1 MKNSNQSLLSYE
13 LDLYKK
19 LSDAENDRRH
29 KFSDKAFKSITIIA
43 SFVGA
48 VLWLIFKFLV
58 IYQNE
63 CIYLQMINLSLL
75 TGCCLYMIASVVI
88 FFKMLYGYKDTHT
101 DPVEIDRLIKEYKSQ
116 TEDEMAIIK
125 AMDQTLCISYLD
137 SAINNHKE
145 NENHIKLFESFYAII
160 FIEMF
165 LLIITFLI
173 EILI

>member
-13 LDLYKK
+13 LELYKK
-19 LSDAENDRRH
+19 LLDTENDRRH

-48 VLWLIFKFLV
+48 VLWLIFKLLE

-75 TGCCLYMIASVVI
+75 AGCCLYMITSIVI
-88 FFKMLYGYKDTHT
+88 FFKMLYGYKDRHM
-101 DPVEIDRLIKEYKSQ
+101 DPVEIDSLIKEYKSQ
-116 TEDEMAIIK
+116 TEDENAIIK
-125 AMDQTLCISYLD
+125 AMDETLCISYLD
-137 SAINNHKE
+137 AAINNHKE
-145 NENHIKLFESFYAII
+145 NENHIKLFESFYVII

>member
-1 MKNSNQSLLSYE
+1 
-13 LDLYKK
+13 
-19 LSDAENDRRH
+19 
-29 KFSDKAFKSITIIA
+29 
-43 SFVGA
+43 
-48 VLWLIFKFLV
+48 
-58 IYQNE
+58 
-63 CIYLQMINLSLL
+63 MINLSLL
-75 TGCCLYMIASVVI
+75 TGCCLYMITSVVI

-125 AMDQTLCISYLD
+125 AINQTLCISYLD
-137 SAINNHKE
+137 SAISNHIE

-165 LLIITFLI
+165 LLIITFFI